1 MGIPDLAN
9 FHQFD
14 IILVCGLP
22 GAGKSHFSRKEF
34 MDKGRKRVN
43 RKEIR
48 RLLYEMTNFG
58 EIWSEQDFSSV
69 DEHLV
74 KHTERKIIEHLLGSG
89 EKIIVDNTSVT
100 PDSRK
105 LYQQIADRMNKSTGV
120 IFLDTAI
127 SVCMERNRNI
137 DDPVPGSV
145 ISKLAASKSLPVKS
159 EGFKRILIVN
169 NY

>member
-1 MGIPDLAN
+1 MEIPDISS

-34 MDKGRKRVN
+34 MGKGRKRVN

-58 EIWSEQDFSSV
+58 ESWSEEDFSSV
-69 DEHLV
+69 SEHLV
-74 KHTERKIIEHLLGSG
+74 KHTERKIIEHLLVSG
-89 EKIIVDNTSVT
+89 EKILIDNTSVT

-105 LYQQIADRMNKSTGV
+105 LYARIADNMKKSAGV
-120 IFLDTAI
+120 IFLDTAVSI
-127 SVCMERNRNI
+127 CLERNRNV
-137 DDPVPGSV
+137 DDPAPESI
-145 ISKLAASKSLPVKS
+145 ISKLAASKSFPARS
-159 EGFKRILIVN
+159 EGFKRILILN

>member
-1 MGIPDLAN
+1 MGIPDLKS

-14 IILVCGLP
+14 VILVCGLP

-58 EIWSEQDFSSV
+58 EIWSEQNFSSI

-74 KHTERKIIEHLLGSG
+74 KHTERKIIEHLLDSG
-89 EKIIVDNTSVT
+89 EKILIDNTSVT
-100 PDSRK
+100 IDSRK
-105 LYQQIADRMNKSTGV
+105 LYTRIAFRMKKSAGV
-120 IFLDTAI
+120 IFLDTDVL
-127 SVCMERNRNI
+127 VCMERNRHI
-137 DDPVPGSV
+137 DDPIPESV
-145 ISKLAASKSLPVKS
+145 ISKLAASKSLPAKD
-159 EGFKRILIVN
+159 EGFERIIIVE

>member
-1 MGIPDLAN
+1 MGIPDLSS

-22 GAGKSHFSRKEF
+22 GAGKSHFSRREF
-34 MDKGRKRVN
+34 MDKGRKRIN

-58 EIWSEQDFSSV
+58 ERWSEQDFSSV

-89 EKIIVDNTSVT
+89 EKILVDNTSVT
-100 PDSRK
+100 TDSRK
-105 LYQQIADRMNKSTGV
+105 LYARIAERMNKSAGV
-120 IFLDTAI
+120 IFLDTAV
-127 SVCMERNRNI
+127 SVCMERNRHI
-137 DDPVPGSV
+137 DDPAPESV

-159 EGFKRILIVN
+159 EGFKGILIVD

>member
-1 MGIPDLAN
+1 MGIPDLKS

-14 IILVCGLP
+14 VILVCGLP

-58 EIWSEQDFSSV
+58 EIWSEQNFTAV

-74 KHTERKIIEHLLGSG
+74 KHTERKIIEHLLNSG
-89 EKIIVDNTSVT
+89 EKILVDNTSVT
-100 PDSRK
+100 ADSRK
-105 LYQQIADRMNKSTGV
+105 LYTRIAFRMKKSAGV
-120 IFLDTAI
+120 IFLDTDVL
-127 SVCMERNRNI
+127 VCMERNRHI
-137 DDPVPGSV
+137 DDPIPESV
-145 ISKLAASKSLPVKS
+145 ISKLAASKSLPAKD
-159 EGFKRILIVN
+159 EGFERIIIVE